1 MKTQKIPGSFPSP
14 DKPLKKSS
22 SFQCVLIVFSFIK
35 KRSGKSN
42 ISNAVAVALKLQQI
56 SGKLF
61 PFVYFYRRKKI
72 SESAEEE
79 NEIQAKPENYSELI
93 FREPIRQKVQ
103 ISRQKL
109 LVKTKYKLVKANQ
122 SL

>member
-1 MKTQKIPGSFPSP
+1 
-14 DKPLKKSS
+14 
-22 SFQCVLIVFSFIK
+22 
-35 KRSGKSN
+35 
-42 ISNAVAVALKLQQI
+42 VAVALKLQQI

-103 ISRQKL
+103 ISPQKL

-122 SL
+122 KLVKTYATFCFHTIFASVDNTVV